1 MADTPEFTQA
11 NLTAINAAIATGARE
26 CWYGDKRVA
35 YRSLDEMIRIRDL
48 IKENLGL
55 KEENTTRVFASFK
68 KGFN

>member
-1 MADTPEFTQA
+1 MAYTPEFTQV
-11 NLTAINAAIATGARE
+11 NLDALNVAIATGARE
-26 CWYGDKRVA
+26 VWHGDRRVA

>member
-1 MADTPEFTQA
+1 
-11 NLTAINAAIATGARE
+11 
-26 CWYGDKRVA
+26 
-35 YRSLDEMIRIRDL
+35 MIRIRDL

>member
-1 MADTPEFTQA
+1 MVPEFTQA
-11 NLTAINAAIATGARE
+11 NLDAINAAIATGARE

-55 KEENTTRVFASFK
+55 KEQNTSRIFARFN
-68 KGFN
+68 KGLD

>member
-1 MADTPEFTQA
+1 MVPEFTQA
-11 NLTAINAAIATGARE
+11 NLDAINQAIATGARE

-55 KEENTTRVFASFK
+55 KEERTARIFAQFN
-68 KGFN
+68 KGFE

>member
-1 MADTPEFTQA
+1 MTPEFTEA
-11 NLTAINAAIATGARE
+11 NLAAINQAIATGARE

-55 KEENTTRVFASFK
+55 KQQNTSRIFAKFN
-68 KGFN
+68 KGFE